1 MAPDLARGLMLL
13 LIALANVP
21 WYLYGS
27 EPGLSAVHPR
37 DGSSLDAIV
46 QAVIITTVDMRVYP
60 MFAFL
65 FGYGM
70 VQLFRRQ
77 IDAGTGTARSTHSP
91 PAQRLADRVRLRRR
105 RAAVDGRHPRRV
117 RAGRADHGGALLPS
131 PRSDVADLGR
141 RRHALLTLGMIF
153 AVVGSFFAAQA
164 GGSSEQPSFFT
175 LALAV
180 AAEENYLAS
189 IPMRLLVWAILTPL
203 QGVLSLV
210 VPIVILL
217 AFWAGRREILERPAE
232 HRRLLR
238 RVAVIGIAIGWAG
251 GLPNALDHV
260 GVLPVPDQVAWV
272 FSATQGLTGM
282 CAGVGYVAAF
292 GLLRSGWHRRARAT
306 AYAAELGAPIQ
317 AVVGRRSPL
326 PVVLSRAVGHLRA
339 AALRLGSGPGCGAGQ
354 RDGGTVRDRRVV
366 AHGGR
371 RVRWNSAAGVVRRR
385 CCCGS

>member
-1 MAPDLARGLMLL
+1 MFGFVDAALLWMGDILAAYGLAGLIMVALFFRRRDRTL
-13 LIALANVP
+13 LI
-21 WYLYGS
+21 W
-27 EPGLSAVHPR
+27 
-37 DGSSLDAIV
+37 
-46 QAVIITTVDMRVYP
+46 
-60 MFAFL
+60 
-65 FGYGM
+65 
-70 VQLFRRQ
+70 
-77 IDAGTGTARSTHSP
+77 
-91 PAQRLADRVRLRRR
+91 
-105 RAAVDGRHPRRV
+105 AAVGT
-117 RAGRADHGGALLPS
+117 
-131 PRSDVADLGR
+131 
-141 RRHALLTLGMIF
+141 ALLTLGMIF

-175 LALAV
+175 PPSPSPR
-180 AAEENYLAS
+180 EENYLAS

-210 VPIVILL
+210 VPIVMLL

-232 HRRLLR
+232 HRPLLR

-292 GLLRSGWHRRARAT
+292 GLLGRWIAARAT
-306 AYAAELGAPIQ
+306 GAGRLGAPIQ
-317 AVVGRRSPL
+317 AVVAVGRRSLSCYLAQSVICAPL
-326 PVVLSRAVGHLRA
+326 LSAWG
-339 AALRLGSGPGCGAGQ
+339 LGLGCGAGQ

-366 AHGGR
+366 DHGRR
-371 RVRWNSAAGVVRRR
+371 RVRLGTAAGVAPRR